1 MFISIF
7 ATVLHLQTKKQMK
20 NYQKLLLLLTLTGCA
35 KEEPIIPNEEELIT
49 TVKITF
55 TPSQGGDAR
64 VFQYQDLDGE
74 GGNAPTV
81 TAEALQANTAYNMSV
96 EFQNEST
103 DPVDNI
109 TEEVQEEGVDHQLF
123 YSFTGGI
130 GTLVY
135 ADQDDNGNPIGL
147 QNTFTTGNASTGNMT
162 LTLKH
167 QPDKNAAGVK
177 NGDITNAGGETD
189 VEVTFYVEVN

>member
-109 TEEVQEEGVDHQLF
+109 TDEVQEEGVDHQLF

-167 QPDKNAAGVK
+167 QPDKNATGVK

>member
-109 TEEVQEEGVDHQLF
+109 TDEVQEEGVDHQLF